1 MDKLI
6 STFQNVF
13 IQGRSISNNNLLT
26 HEIFDTLKRKKG
38 FGALKIDMCKAYDRV
53 NWTFLKAVMLAM
65 NFSTTWVEWVIEC
78 VTTVKYVLLVN
89 GSPSQTFQ
97 PTRGI
102 RQVDPISPLPFFAM
116 CQHSLNCSNPS

>member
-1 MDKLI
+1 M
-6 STFQNVF
+6 
-13 IQGRSISNNNLLT
+13 
-26 HEIFDTLKRKKG
+26 
-38 FGALKIDMCKAYDRV
+38 KIDMCKTYDRV

-97 PTRGI
+97 PIRSI
-102 RQVDPISPLPFFAM
+102 RQGDPIAPYLFLLCANILLIALTQAENSKQIKGVSIGRQGVSLTPLFLLMTPFFFL
-116 CQHSLNCSNPS
+116 SE